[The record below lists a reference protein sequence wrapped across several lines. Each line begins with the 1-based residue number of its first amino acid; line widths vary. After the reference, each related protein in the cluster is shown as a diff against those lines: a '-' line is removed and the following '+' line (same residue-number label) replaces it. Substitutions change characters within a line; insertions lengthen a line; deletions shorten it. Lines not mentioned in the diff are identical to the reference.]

1 VHGPLGEKAAP
12 ELWAEQRMTSMAYQ
26 GPRSPNTRKELAE
39 EARLLLRALD
49 LWLRTEGLASS
60 SGTLRTALRA
70 RKRLQAT
77 LARTRRRG

>member
-1 VHGPLGEKAAP
+1 MACQ
-12 ELWAEQRMTSMAYQ
+12 ELLTPHSREQ
-26 GPRSPNTRKELAE
+26 LA

-70 RKRLQAT
+70 RRRLQAI
-77 LARTRRRG
+77 LARTKGKR